1 MASRFEKFSERARRV
16 LTIAQEEARNL
27 NHSYIGT
34 EHILLGLVR
43 EEEGVAAKVLTNLG
57 IGLSKVRS
65 AVEFIIGRGE
75 KPGTGETGL
84 TPRAK
89 KVIELAID
97 EARQMGHNYIGTEH
111 LLLGLLRE
119 GEGVASSVLDSFGIT
134 LERARSEVTHIL
146 TQGTPKAR
154 MTRGSS
160 KTPALDQ
167 LGTDLTEAARKKKL
181 DPIIGRHKEIER
193 VIQILSRRTKNNPA
207 LIGEPGVGKTAIV
220 EGLAQQIVAGL
231 VPETLQDKRLIAL
244 DMGSLVAGTKYRGEF
259 EERLKKIIDEIKT
272 AGNCIIFIDEFHT
285 MVGAGAAEGAVD
297 AANILKPSLARG
309 ELQCIGATTLD
320 DYRKHVEKDAGLER
334 RFQPVL
340 VEEPS
345 IDETILILR
354 GIRERYEQH
363 HRLKISEE
371 ALNAA
376 ASMAAR
382 YIPDRFMPDK
392 AIDLIDEAA
401 SRVRIQHSMMPV
413 SLKQTKEKQDIIRKD
428 KDAALATQQYD
439 YAAELREQELQ
450 NEEKI
455 KQLEAEWRTEQEQ
468 EDVVVKKEDIAE
480 VVSMWTG
487 VPMVQLADD
496 EASRLLNMEEVLHR
510 RIAGQ
515 EEAVKAISRAV
526 RRARSGIKDM
536 KRPMGVFLFLG
547 PTGVGKTEMAKTLA
561 EFMFGSE
568 DALIRIDM
576 SEFMEKFAV
585 SRLVGAPP
593 GYVGYDEGGQLTEAV
608 RRKSYSCILL
618 DEIEKAHPDV
628 FNLLLQIFDDGHLT
642 DAKGRRV
649 DFRNSLIIMTSNFGA
664 VDIRKGSLG
673 FAQHSDETK
682 ERERSY
688 EKMKDEL
695 LKKLKDTRESYFRPE
710 FLNRI
715 DDIIVFHT
723 LTKEQIRSIVDM
735 MLGNVSKQLAE
746 KEIKLQ
752 VTDTAKDFLGKEGYD
767 DNYGARQLRRV
778 IQNKVEDRLSE
789 AVLRGDFKTFKRV
802 YEVKAFVKS
811 PEIIDD
817 ALKAIKAIPDKR
829 TAEKEEDKFRVIPEI
844 LMVEGAGD
852 TINAYATE
860 NIKFDVEKIIRELL
874 EETRKDERGKRAKR
888 VAEFKVSE
896 NSYISEVVVDVIA
909 VDEKDKEIT
918 IDSKD
923 NFSLPNVAIGA
934 GIK

>member
-43 EEEGVAAKVLTNLG
+43 EDEGVAARVLTNLG
-57 IGLSKVRS
+57 IGLGKVRS

-134 LERARSEVTHIL
+134 LERARAEVAHIL

-154 MTRGSS
+154 LSRSTSR
-160 KTPALDQ
+160 TPALDQ
-167 LGTDLTEAARKKKL
+167 LGIDLTAAARAGKL
-181 DPIIGRHKEIER
+181 DPVIGRHKEIER
-193 VIQILSRRTKNNPA
+193 LIQILSRRTKNNPA

-220 EGLAQQIVAGL
+220 EGLAHRIISGD
-231 VPETLQDKRLIAL
+231 VPETLEDRRLIAL

-272 AGNCIIFIDEFHT
+272 AANCVIFIDEFHT

-320 DYRKHVEKDAGLER
+320 DFRKYVERDAALER

-345 IDETILILR
+345 VDETMEILR
-354 GIRERYEQH
+354 GIKERYEEH
-363 HRLKISEE
+363 HRLKISDE
-371 ALNAA
+371 ALVAA
-376 ASMAAR
+376 ANLASR
-382 YIPDRFMPDK
+382 YIPDRFLPDK
-392 AIDLIDEAA
+392 AIDLVDEAA
-401 SRVRIQHSMMPV
+401 SRVRIRHRTMPI
-413 SLKQTKEKQDIIRKD
+413 SLKQVKEQLEGVRKD

-439 YAAELREQELQ
+439 YAAELREREV
-450 NEEKI
+450 
-455 KQLEAEWRTEQEQ
+455 QLENREKQAEMEWRDEQAQ
-468 EDVVVKKEDIAE
+468 EEVIVKKEDIAE
-480 VVSMWTG
+480 VVSMWIG
-487 VPMVQLADD
+487 VPVVQLADD
-496 EASRLLNMEEVLHR
+496 ETSRLLNMEEVLHK
-510 RIAGQ
+510 RIIGQ
-515 EEAVKAISRAV
+515 DEAINTISKAI
-526 RRARSGIKDM
+526 RRARAGLKDP
-536 KRPMGVFLFLG
+536 RHPIGNFIFLG
-547 PTGVGKTEMAKTLA
+547 PTGVGKTELARTLA

-568 DALIRIDM
+568 DTLIRIDM

-608 RRKSYSCILL
+608 RRKPYCCILL
-618 DEIEKAHPDV
+618 DEIEKAHEDV

-649 DFRNSLIIMTSNFGA
+649 DFRNAIIIMTSNIGA
-664 VDIRKGSLG
+664 EDILKSTSIG
-673 FAQHSDETK
+673 FASRSDESKT
-682 ERERSY
+682 REKSY
-688 EKMKDEL
+688 EKMKDNL
-695 LKKLKDTRESYFRPE
+695 LDKLKKRFRPE

-715 DDIIVFHT
+715 DAQVVFHP
-723 LTKEQIRSIVDM
+723 LTREQIRAIVELM
-735 MLGNVSKQLAE
+735 MSNVSRQLSE
-746 KEIKLQ
+746 KEIKLE
-752 VTDTAKDFLGKEGYD
+752 VTDAAKDFLGEKGYD
-767 DNYGARQLRRV
+767 EVYGARPLRRV
-778 IQNKVEDRLSE
+778 IQNMIEDRLSE
-789 AVLRGDFKTFKRV
+789 AVLREEFKVFDRV
-802 YEVKAFVKS
+802 FEVKASVSK
-811 PEIIDD
+811 PEVI
-817 ALKAIKAIPDKR
+817 ARSVKAIKELPDVLAVER
-829 TAEKEEDKFRVIPEI
+829 TEDELTVFATKSRKFE
-844 LMVEGAGD
+844 
-852 TINAYATE
+852 
-860 NIKFDVEKIIRELL
+860 VEKVLKDLL
-874 EETRKDERGKRAKR
+874 KETAKGGAETRYRDLEKPRI
-888 VAEFKVSE
+888 SE
-896 NSYISEVVVDVIA
+896 NSYVSYVVIDLKDSEVTL
-909 VDEKDKEIT
+909 ESRDK
-918 IDSKD
+918 
-923 NFSLPNVAIGA
+923 FSLPNIPVVAGT
-934 GIK
+934 G